1 MMHPL
6 RRDFKIIEKESDMF
20 WIVGITLALVS
31 FKLGMLTV
39 MVKLLG
45 AALQLVFLALAV
57 VAVYYFWRKIFGRK
71 SDSVAGNEQARIR
84 TNIEL

>member
-1 MMHPL
+1 
-6 RRDFKIIEKESDMF
+6 MF

-45 AALQLVFLALAV
+45 VALQLVFLGLAG
-57 VAVYYFWRKIFGRK
+57 VATYFFWRKIFRQNSVSA
-71 SDSVAGNEQARIR
+71 SDNEPARIR
-84 TNIEL
+84 ANNIQ